1 MLALG
6 KNCDGILAPT
16 GASSDAVSS
25 WKLDFAN
32 AEKTRVGSV
41 ELPLKSF
48 CELLVPRGLL
58 SDEVRFEIPPTPAL
72 FVCCRFSSC
81 ISNMLVLRVISRR

>member
-25 WKLDFAN
+25 WKLEFAN

-58 SDEVRFEIPPTPAL
+58 SDEVRFEIPPTPP
-72 FVCCRFSSC
+72 FR
-81 ISNMLVLRVISRR
+81 MLQVFQLHL